1 MSEIL
6 DLEKQLK
13 KDVANIKKLAE
24 EANLDFFPVNFEV
37 ITKKAMV
44 EFGTY
49 ALPNRYSH
57 WTFGKDYGRLKNLS
71 NLGVLEILEMV
82 LNADPATA
90 FLLDSNTLV
99 EHQMVIA
106 HVFAHCDFFKNN
118 YWFSKTNRNMINEAK
133 FHERRIQ
140 ELENEHGKKPV
151 EEFIDVCL
159 SIQWHVDF
167 YEVFKPEEQQIR
179 VLSSADRSRFNM
191 SSDIAADVEAASC
204 PEPPE
209 DETNGSRSAYEA
221 GGQTKLEDSP
231 TPGRGPII
239 SSDEGAAASSS
250 RESGAGKQA
259 SSFSDNLCD
268 ERDLLK
274 FLMREAPLED
284 WQREILQIVHDE
296 IIYFAPTS
304 LTKIMNE
311 GWATYWHT
319 ELCQK
324 YLDFEDFSQFAVK
337 HSELMSSKG
346 MNPYKIGF
354 MIYEDLKNRWDEKD
368 GEGAGLKK
376 IFEVRRFE
384 DDVSFIRNYLTQ
396 DICDK
401 CGLFLFEQDGNT
413 GEMVIT
419 STNVEDIKSS
429 IINELINFG
438 KPVIVVRD
446 YDYNHNR
453 ELYMQHKYDGRELD
467 MEYAIDVMKAM
478 YRTWK
483 RSIHLETIRDDKR
496 LLVSY
501 NGDKPELRHI

>member
-1 MSEIL
+1 
-6 DLEKQLK
+6 
-13 KDVANIKKLAE
+13 
-24 EANLDFFPVNFEV
+24 
-37 ITKKAMV
+37 
-44 EFGTY
+44 
-49 ALPNRYSH
+49 
-57 WTFGKDYGRLKNLS
+57 
-71 NLGVLEILEMV
+71 
-82 LNADPATA
+82 
-90 FLLDSNTLV
+90 
-99 EHQMVIA
+99 
-106 HVFAHCDFFKNN
+106 
-118 YWFSKTNRNMINEAK
+118 
-133 FHERRIQ
+133 
-140 ELENEHGKKPV
+140 
-151 EEFIDVCL
+151 
-159 SIQWHVDF
+159 
-167 YEVFKPEEQQIR
+167 
-179 VLSSADRSRFNM
+179 
-191 SSDIAADVEAASC
+191 
-204 PEPPE
+204 
-209 DETNGSRSAYEA
+209 
-221 GGQTKLEDSP
+221 
-231 TPGRGPII
+231 
-239 SSDEGAAASSS
+239 
-250 RESGAGKQA
+250 
-259 SSFSDNLCD
+259 
-268 ERDLLK
+268 
-274 FLMREAPLED
+274 
-284 WQREILQIVHDE
+284 
-296 IIYFAPTS
+296 
-304 LTKIMNE
+304 
-311 GWATYWHT
+311 
-319 ELCQK
+319 
-324 YLDFEDFSQFAVK
+324 
-337 HSELMSSKG
+337 MSSKG